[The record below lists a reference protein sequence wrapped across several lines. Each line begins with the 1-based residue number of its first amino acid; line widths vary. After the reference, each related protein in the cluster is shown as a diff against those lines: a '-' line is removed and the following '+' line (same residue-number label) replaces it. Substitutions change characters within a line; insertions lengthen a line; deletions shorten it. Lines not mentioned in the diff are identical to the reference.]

1 MGLAGNRAEVGECC
15 AERRLKSKL
24 NYASHRFGNSIATLS
39 RENLSFWRFS
49 ERLQPHWGSLTITA
63 SAGSYR
69 QIPQKVLLTRY
80 RGRSTFVLPTPGSVT
95 PFRARSA

>member
-1 MGLAGNRAEVGECC
+1 MRRTDSEIQLPPCQERTDGKPSGNIQIFFIG
-15 AERRLKSKL
+15 
-24 NYASHRFGNSIATLS
+24 
-39 RENLSFWRFS
+39 RFS

-63 SAGSYR
+63 IAGSYR